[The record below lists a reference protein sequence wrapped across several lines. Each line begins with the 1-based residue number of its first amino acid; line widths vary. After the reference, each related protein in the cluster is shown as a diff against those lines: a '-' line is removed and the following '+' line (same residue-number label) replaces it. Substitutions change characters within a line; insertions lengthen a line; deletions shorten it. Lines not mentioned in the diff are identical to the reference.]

1 MSAKLFYLKAD
12 TVKSLEKENMKL
24 IEAIGDMEE
33 ATKEDKKK
41 IRSMEENVVK
51 EREKVL
57 EQINKTVTEV
67 IILYAVTCLHQKNIL
82 PNKTKHFRLCLSY
95 KVN

>member
-1 MSAKLFYLKAD
+1 
-12 TVKSLEKENMKL
+12 MKL

-41 IRSMEENVVK
+41 IRSMEENVTK

-67 IILYAVTCLHQKNIL
+67 IILYAVTCIH
-82 PNKTKHFRLCLSY
+82 
-95 KVN
+95 

>member
-1 MSAKLFYLKAD
+1 
-12 TVKSLEKENMKL
+12 MKL

-41 IRSMEENVVK
+41 IKSMEENVVK

-67 IILYAVTCLHQKNIL
+67 IILYAVTCIHQ
-82 PNKTKHFRLCLSY
+82 F
-95 KVN
+95 

>member
-1 MSAKLFYLKAD
+1 
-12 TVKSLEKENMKL
+12 MKL

-67 IILYAVTCLHQKNIL
+67 IILYAVTYIHQKNIL
-82 PNKTKHFRLCLSY
+82 TNKTKH
-95 KVN
+95 

>member
-1 MSAKLFYLKAD
+1 
-12 TVKSLEKENMKL
+12 MKL

-41 IRSMEENVVK
+41 IRSMEENVTK

-57 EQINKTVTEV
+57 EQINKTFTEV
-67 IILYAVTCLHQKNIL
+67 IILYAVTCIH
-82 PNKTKHFRLCLSY
+82 
-95 KVN
+95 

>member
-1 MSAKLFYLKAD
+1 
-12 TVKSLEKENMKL
+12 MKL

-57 EQINKTVTEV
+57 EQINKTVNEV
-67 IILYAVTCLHQKNIL
+67 IILYAVTYIHQKNIL
-82 PNKTKHFRLCLSY
+82 TNKTKH
-95 KVN
+95 

>member
-1 MSAKLFYLKAD
+1 
-12 TVKSLEKENMKL
+12 MKL

-57 EQINKTVTEV
+57 EQINKTVNEV
-67 IILYAVTCLHQKNIL
+67 IILYAVTCIYQKNIL
-82 PNKTKHFRLCLSY
+82 TKKTKH
-95 KVN
+95 

>member
-1 MSAKLFYLKAD
+1 
-12 TVKSLEKENMKL
+12 MKL
-24 IEAIGDMEE
+24 IEAIGNMEE

-67 IILYAVTCLHQKNIL
+67 IILYAVTYIHQKNIL
-82 PNKTKHFRLCLSY
+82 TNKTKH
-95 KVN
+95 

>member
-1 MSAKLFYLKAD
+1 MPLQLLTNKRSCLFHFKAD

-24 IEAIGDMEE
+24 IEALGDMEE
-33 ATKEDKKK
+33 ATREDKKK

-57 EQINKTVTEV
+57 EQINITVNEV
-67 IILYAVTCLHQKNIL
+67 ISSNVSS
-82 PNKTKHFRLCLSY
+82 LS
-95 KVN
+95 

>member
-1 MSAKLFYLKAD
+1 
-12 TVKSLEKENMKL
+12 MKL

-57 EQINKTVTEV
+57 EQINKTVNEV
-67 IILYAVTCLHQKNIL
+67 IILYAVTCKDTSKLE
-82 PNKTKHFRLCLSY
+82 
-95 KVN
+95 